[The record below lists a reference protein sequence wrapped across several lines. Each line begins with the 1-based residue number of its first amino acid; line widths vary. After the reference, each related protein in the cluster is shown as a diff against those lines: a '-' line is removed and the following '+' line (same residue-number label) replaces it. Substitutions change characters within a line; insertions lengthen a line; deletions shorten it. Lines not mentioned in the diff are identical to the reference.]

1 MRDMFERVLIYVLI
15 PAVLWLSVPQLS
27 WQAASDHNA
36 QPVPRS
42 LEQATLQIFRAVL
55 LGTNSQENA
64 LMTFTRDAPDQVA
77 PGEVFTV
84 TDTVQA
90 KVRLDF
96 VAIVATLPEGFV
108 LESGDLRKFQI
119 GGLQAGDVLIN
130 SYEVKATSQL
140 GSYLLSADARA
151 KPQGEESQGLTVVLE
166 LEVTDQA
173 PPPPPPPPPTNQ
185 RPLAS
190 FTFLPA
196 NPAVGD
202 VVTFDAS
209 SSTDPDGTITN
220 YRWNLGD
227 GTVLEGP
234 DQVSITYA
242 YGSAGTFQVTLVVED
257 DQGEASLPKSAL
269 ITVAAPPPPSLFG
282 LPLEAVIAIGA
293 VVAGIV
299 VYFLVRAVMRSSS
312 EAPPPSDGGPLAP
325 AAATSAA
332 QTAVERFLLLTD
344 LPLEEVSSVRDVQK
358 IDEFNRAQWVRT
370 LVNRSLIIVS
380 QGEATLTVKAYE
392 ELSDDEHAQLDL
404 SPLGV
409 ESLREFIMERVAE
422 GDSIVSITWVTKDG
436 TTFDSLAVIS
446 ADGQLKFDTFM
457 SLVPVALTVK
467 S

>member
-15 PAVLWLSVPQLS
+15 PALLWLGVPQLS
-27 WQAASDHNA
+27 WQTKPEHNA
-36 QPVPRS
+36 QPVPPS
-42 LEQATLQIFRAVL
+42 LEQATLKIFRAVL
-55 LGTNSQENA
+55 LGTTSQENS

-90 KVRLDF
+90 KVQLDF

-119 GGLQAGDVLIN
+119 GGLQAGEVLIN

-140 GSYLLSADARA
+140 GAYLLSADARG
-151 KPQGEESQGLTVVLE
+151 KPQGGESQGLTVVLD

-173 PPPPPPPPPTNQ
+173 PPPPPPPPPPTNQ
-185 RPLAS
+185 RPIAS

-196 NPAVGD
+196 NPEVGD
-202 VVTFDAS
+202 IVTFDAS
-209 SSTDPDGTITN
+209 GSTDPDGTIAN

-234 DQVSITYA
+234 DQAIITYA

-257 DQGEASLPKSAL
+257 DEGEASLPKSAL
-269 ITVAAPPPPSLFG
+269 ITVEAPPPPSLFG

-299 VYFLVRAVMRSSS
+299 VYLLFRALRSSS
-312 EAPPPSDGGPLAP
+312 EAQPPSDEGPLAP
-325 AAATSAA
+325 DAATIAA

-344 LPLEEVSSVRDVQK
+344 LPLEEVSSVKDVQK

-370 LVNRSLIIVS
+370 LVNRSWIIVA
-380 QGEATLTVKAYE
+380 QDEVTLTVKAYE
-392 ELSDDEHAQLDL
+392 DLSDDEHAQLDL

-409 ESLREFIMERVAE
+409 KSLREFVVERVAE
-422 GDSIVSITWVTKDG
+422 GDSIVSITWVAKDG
-436 TTFDSLAVIS
+436 TAFESLAVVDP
-446 ADGQLKFDTFM
+446 AGQLKFDTFM

-467 S
+467 N